1 MAADFEAA
9 VRERLDNSHEI
20 AAMRDRLRV
29 AQEVLA
35 EETTRLQA
43 EIADLTRRLADAES
57 PAATKQPH
65 GSARR
70 LATLQEGLDQAIAD
84 RDRTALDLVEANK
97 NLGALESSQR
107 ALEDAT
113 SRLREREQFR
123 SRAEAAGATLQTT
136 SKNLQRVMADRDR
149 ALADRRSTQIQVDN
163 ARASIARLEHGLKAS
178 QADRSHIKALN
189 HENELL
195 LADLANVQS
204 ASSALKK
211 ACDRAVQ
218 DRDQLRHRVAGL
230 ISFIQ
235 PAQDETPLTSS
246 SKSTPTASKKTAKR
260 PRGSSS
266 AGSSSPPRSR
276 PRQRSPKPVSESS
289 TVPPSH
295 GRSASRSLF
304 LSGPST
310 PNSGRL
316 SGGDHSPSQR
326 SPSVNASPTSS
337 DDDSLLAALASSRSS
352 GRRRSSSTGSPSG
365 RSSSRPI
372 DIESSSSSEA
382 SNQDPDQLEELEDD
396 PGSASSGDESDGGA
410 DMRHVIPIVATRMT
424 VTVTEA

>member
-20 AAMRDRLRV
+20 AAIRDRLRV
-29 AQEVLA
+29 AEEVLA

-57 PAATKQPH
+57 PAAKRQPQ

-84 RDRTALDLVEANK
+84 RDRVALDLAEANK

-113 SRLREREQFR
+113 SRLRGQNEHLEQRVSNLQAQLAQQTARAKRDFGRVDAEREQFR
-123 SRAEAAGATLQTT
+123 SRAEAAEATLQTT

-178 QADRSHIKALN
+178 QADRSRIKALN

-195 LADLANVQS
+195 LADLANAQS

-235 PAQDETPLTSS
+235 PAQDETPLSSS
-246 SKSTPTASKKTAKR
+246 SKSTPAASKKTAKR

-276 PRQRSPKPVSESS
+276 PRQRSPKPVSES
-289 TVPPSH
+289 
-295 GRSASRSLF
+295 
-304 LSGPST
+304 
-310 PNSGRL
+310 
-316 SGGDHSPSQR
+316 
-326 SPSVNASPTSS
+326 
-337 DDDSLLAALASSRSS
+337 
-352 GRRRSSSTGSPSG
+352 
-365 RSSSRPI
+365 
-372 DIESSSSSEA
+372 
-382 SNQDPDQLEELEDD
+382 
-396 PGSASSGDESDGGA
+396 
-410 DMRHVIPIVATRMT
+410 M
-424 VTVTEA
+424 VTIG

>member
-1 MAADFEAA
+1 MAGATDAPSDDPLAVAPDTSAGHISEAPVVSTA
-9 VRERLDNSHEI
+9 
-20 AAMRDRLRV
+20 RV
-29 AQEVLA
+29 ALPSVNL
-35 EETTRLQA
+35 
-43 EIADLTRRLADAES
+43 ES
-57 PAATKQPH
+57 PTAKQQPQ

-84 RDRTALDLVEANK
+84 RDRAALDLAEANK
-97 NLGALESSQR
+97 NLGALETSQR

-113 SRLREREQFR
+113 SRLREA
-123 SRAEAAGATLQTT
+123 AEATLQTT
-136 SKNLQRVMADRDR
+136 SKNLQRIIADRDR

-163 ARASIARLEHGLKAS
+163 ARASIARLEHGLKPS
-178 QADRSHIKALN
+178 QADRSRIKALN

-195 LADLANVQS
+195 LADLANAQS
-204 ASSALKK
+204 VSSALKK
-211 ACDRAVQ
+211 ASDRAVQ

-235 PAQDETPLTSS
+235 PAQDETPLSSS
-246 SKSTPTASKKTAKR
+246 SKSTPAASKKTAKR

-289 TVPPSH
+289 TVLPSH
-295 GRSASRSLF
+295 GGSASRSLF

-316 SGGDHSPSQR
+316 SDGDRSPSQR

-352 GRRRSSSTGSPSG
+352 GRRRSSSTGSLSG
-365 RSSSRPI
+365 RSSSRSI
-372 DIESSSSSEA
+372 DIE
-382 SNQDPDQLEELEDD
+382 
-396 PGSASSGDESDGGA
+396 
-410 DMRHVIPIVATRMT
+410 
-424 VTVTEA
+424 